1 MRSGLGDSEIDSI
14 LQNVTSADEQSLL
27 KPGRVGV
34 AKKKPPGDQLT
45 SPSKTK
51 AAVTK
56 DTKVLL
62 EETKKVSYLFLSSS
76 TFLDRK
82 KSYFTYH
89 FLIQIQLKAMNEQLI
104 DKLENKCQL
113 IDSLERDLNEAR
125 KRLSQRKMS
134 LENGSRKLSLT
145 KVGDDP
151 KFAEVKDAVMKE
163 PDMGPKQPSELG
175 RLHSILI

>member
-1 MRSGLGDSEIDSI
+1 MRSALGDSEIDSI

-76 TFLDRK
+76 TLHGFFGQEIILFYIPFFNSNTVK
-82 KSYFTYH
+82 G
-89 FLIQIQLKAMNEQLI
+89 NE
-104 DKLENKCQL
+104 
-113 IDSLERDLNEAR
+113 
-125 KRLSQRKMS
+125 
-134 LENGSRKLSLT
+134 
-145 KVGDDP
+145 
-151 KFAEVKDAVMKE
+151 
-163 PDMGPKQPSELG
+163 
-175 RLHSILI
+175 

>member
-1 MRSGLGDSEIDSI
+1 MRSALGDSEIDSI
-14 LQNVTSADEQSLL
+14 LQNVISADEQSLL

-76 TFLDRK
+76 TLFW
-82 KSYFTYH
+82 T
-89 FLIQIQLKAMNEQLI
+89 
-104 DKLENKCQL
+104 ENNP
-113 IDSLERDLNEAR
+113 I
-125 KRLSQRKMS
+125 
-134 LENGSRKLSLT
+134 
-145 KVGDDP
+145 
-151 KFAEVKDAVMKE
+151 
-163 PDMGPKQPSELG
+163 
-175 RLHSILI
+175 LHTIF

>member
-1 MRSGLGDSEIDSI
+1 MRSALGDSEIDSI

-76 TFLDRK
+76 TL
-82 KSYFTYH
+82 H
-89 FLIQIQLKAMNEQLI
+89 FGQEIILFYIPFFNS
-104 DKLENKCQL
+104 N
-113 IDSLERDLNEAR
+113 
-125 KRLSQRKMS
+125 
-134 LENGSRKLSLT
+134 T
-145 KVGDDP
+145 
-151 KFAEVKDAVMKE
+151 VKGYE
-163 PDMGPKQPSELG
+163 
-175 RLHSILI
+175 

>member
-1 MRSGLGDSEIDSI
+1 MRSALGDSEIDSI

-76 TFLDRK
+76 TLFWTGKNPILHTICY
-82 KSYFTYH
+82 SNT
-89 FLIQIQLKAMNEQLI
+89 
-104 DKLENKCQL
+104 
-113 IDSLERDLNEAR
+113 
-125 KRLSQRKMS
+125 
-134 LENGSRKLSLT
+134 
-145 KVGDDP
+145 
-151 KFAEVKDAVMKE
+151 VKGYE
-163 PDMGPKQPSELG
+163 
-175 RLHSILI
+175 